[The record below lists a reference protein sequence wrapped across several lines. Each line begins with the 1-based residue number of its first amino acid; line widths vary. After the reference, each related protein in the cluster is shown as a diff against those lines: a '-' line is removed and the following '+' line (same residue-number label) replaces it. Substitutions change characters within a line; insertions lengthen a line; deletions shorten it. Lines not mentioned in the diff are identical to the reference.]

1 MVLTIIIAFFS
12 IITLLIIHEFG
23 HFIMAKRFGIE
34 VKEFGVGFPPR
45 LFGKKIGGTVYSL
58 NLLPFGAFVK
68 IPSIEGEDEENNKE
82 NYQKLENIPVWQR
95 ALIILAGVVSFW
107 IVGIILLSIVFS
119 IGTFQAIS
127 DEEPGPLINPR
138 VQIVAVASGSPAETA
153 GIKLGDT
160 IRELRITNYELGID
174 KVKDVQEFTEKYRGE
189 EVILIIERGKEVF
202 EVSLIP
208 RISPPEGEGAMGVS
222 LVRTAEKSYP
232 FFQAFIK
239 GIETTIS
246 LTVAIIIGLAEVLL
260 NLIQGKGLPPGVQ
273 FMGPIGI
280 GSLVAQAVRV
290 GVSYF
295 LNFIAIIAI
304 YFAVFNLLPIPALDG
319 GRLLFLGI
327 EKIKGSPVNQK
338 IEENITAGFFVL
350 LIALMVLVTIKD
362 IARLF

>member
-12 IITLLIIHEFG
+12 IIALLIIHEFG

-34 VKEFGVGFPPR
+34 VKEFGVGLPPR

-68 IPSIEGEDEENNKE
+68 IPSIEGRDEKNNKE

-95 ALIILAGVVSFW
+95 TLIILAGVVSFW
-107 IVGIILLSIVFS
+107 LVAIILLSIVFS

-138 VQIVAVASGSPAETA
+138 VQIVAVAPGSPAEEV
-153 GIKLGDT
+153 GIKIGDT
-160 IRELRITNYELGID
+160 IKELRIADYGLEVNR
-174 KVKDVQEFTEKYRGE
+174 VKEVQEFAEKYKGE
-189 EVILIIERGKEVF
+189 KIVLVVERSKEIFEISLTPRVF
-202 EVSLIP
+202 
-208 RISPPEGEGAMGVS
+208 PPEGEGAMGVS

-239 GIETTIS
+239 GIEMTIS
-246 LTVAIIIGLAEVLL
+246 LTGAIVIGLAEVLL
-260 NLIQGKGLPPGVQ
+260 SLIQGKGLPPGVQ

-290 GVSYF
+290 GASYF

-327 EKIKGSPVNQK
+327 EKIKGSPINQK